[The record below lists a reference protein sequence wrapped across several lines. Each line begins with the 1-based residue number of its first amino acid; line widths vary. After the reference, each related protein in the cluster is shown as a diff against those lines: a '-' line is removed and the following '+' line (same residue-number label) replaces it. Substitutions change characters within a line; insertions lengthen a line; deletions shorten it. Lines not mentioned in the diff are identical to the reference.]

1 MDKCL
6 PYLHGESLEFIVMFM
21 HGIFFDITIIIVLA
35 AILAII
41 FRLLKQPP
49 VLAYILA
56 GIILGP
62 LGLYH
67 IENQE
72 ALSSLSEVGI
82 TLLLFM
88 LGLELKLGELRSV
101 GKVALITGIGQI
113 VFTSSLGFLLA
124 VIFGID
130 PVAALYFSVA
140 LTFSSTIIIVK
151 LLSDKKDLGSLYG
164 KISIGFLLVQDFFAI
179 IALILLSGLSTSSS
193 PSFELIGIILLKASA
208 LFLLTIF
215 LSNIFFPRL
224 VHALS
229 HSQEILFLSSLA
241 LAFGVSAFASS
252 EYIGFSIEIGGFL
265 AGLALANSIES
276 TQIVAKIRSLRDFF
290 IVLFFVLLGMNL
302 VFADIASVLPT
313 AIVFSL
319 FVLIG
324 NPLIVMILLGLLGYK
339 KRTSFL
345 AGLTVA
351 QISEFSLI
359 VIFLG
364 NRIGH
369 VPDEIV
375 SLVTLVGII
384 TFTLSTYAIMNG
396 NTLFNMLQKYLGIFE
411 KSKTVEKGSQNGS
424 DYKNHIIIIGAHR
437 IGGTV
442 IKALAKYKDQM
453 VIVDFNPDIIQE
465 LKNKNFNVVFGDIAD
480 PSIQEEAKIDKA
492 RIIFSTAPDYEDNII
507 IIRNVKRHNTKGK
520 VLVSA
525 QYEEDIQ
532 DLYEAGADYV
542 FRPFELA
549 GKSIAR
555 ILKPEN
561 SKLLAKLEESK
572 SQKEKSS

>member
-193 PSFELIGIILLKASA
+193 PSFELIGVILLKAAA

-411 KSKTVEKGSQNGS
+411 KSKTVEKASQNGS

-532 DLYEAGADYV
+532 DLYKAGADYV